1 MTGSE
6 DEYEPTFVGGLARL
20 VSEAEDSSTE
30 CRQLVPAEDRVPRLV
45 DDLVIT
51 SGYIDEVDEALAK
64 LRQQQKNG

>member
-1 MTGSE
+1 MTGG
-6 DEYEPTFVGGLARL
+6 DDVYEPTFVGGLAKL
-20 VSEAEDSSTE
+20 VSEAEDSSSE

-51 SGYIDEVDEALAK
+51 SGYIDEVDEALVK